1 MIRDSLVGSRIRERR
16 VMAGLKQAELAATVN
31 ISASYLNLIEH
42 NKRRIGGKLLVDLA
56 GALGVE
62 PSLLSEGA
70 EAALIATLREA
81 AADAPKAEPELDR
94 TDEFAGRFP
103 GWARLVAERHQQVQS
118 LERTVEALS
127 DRFAHDPHL
136 ATSMHE
142 LLSMVTAIRS
152 TAGILHESKDIEPEW
167 QGRFHR
173 NLNEDSQRLAD
184 SAQSLVDFLDTTQQD
199 TTRGTSPQDEMDAF
213 LKEQSYHFPAL
224 EQSGGWPDQIIDAT
238 TTLKSTAAR
247 SMARH
252 LLATYQRDAQAMPKH
267 VFLDAIKDIG
277 VRPDALAQRFGVS
290 LPAAMRR
297 CAAMPA
303 EDMPMA
309 VGLVVSDGAGALL
322 VRHEVEG
329 FPVPRFSAACAK
341 WPLFHALTRPMQ
353 PVRATV
359 EMAGRDGLQF
369 DCLAVAEPVGPV
381 SFEKD
386 PLYQASMLIL
396 PNDEKSNEPRL
407 IGSTCR
413 ICPRRK
419 CQGRSVHSILT
430 DGI

>member
-1 MIRDSLVGSRIRERR
+1 MSRDSLVGSRIRERR

-70 EAALIATLREA
+70 EAALIATLSEA
-81 AADAPKAEPELDR
+81 AADASKTDPELDR

-103 GWARLVAERHQQVQS
+103 GWAGLLSERHQQVQS
-118 LERTVEALS
+118 LERTIEALG
-127 DRFAHDPHL
+127 DRLAHDPHL

-152 TAGILHESKDIEPEW
+152 TAGILHENNDIEPEW

-184 SAQSLVDFLDTTQQD
+184 SAKSLVDFLDATEDNTAL
-199 TTRGTSPQDEMDAF
+199 GASPQDEMDAF
-213 LKEQSYHFPAL
+213 LKEHSYHFQEL
-224 EQSGGWPDQIIDAT
+224 EQPGGWPDQVIDTSKA
-238 TTLKSTAAR
+238 LKSSAAR
-247 SMARH
+247 SMARRV
-252 LLATYQRDAQAMPKH
+252 LAAYQRDAQSMPKRM
-267 VFLDAIKDIG
+267 FLEAVQEFG
-277 VRPDALAQRFGVS
+277 LRPDALAQRFGVS

-297 CAAMPA
+297 CAAMPVK
-303 EDMPMA
+303 EMPMP

-329 FPVPRFSAACAK
+329 FPIPRFSAACAK
-341 WPLFHALTRPMQ
+341 WPLFQALTRPMQ

-369 DCLAVAEPVGPV
+369 YCLAVAEPIGPV
-381 SFEKD
+381 SFEKE
-386 PLYQASMLIL
+386 PLYQSTMLIL
-396 PNDEKSNEPRL
+396 ANEGKANDARP

-413 ICPRRK
+413 ICPRTN
-419 CQGRSVHSILT
+419 CQGRSAPSILT